1 VGGEPAR
8 GIGVVSLWGEP
19 SVRMTLASAAPWRE
33 CPTCALRAF
42 PSLAGEGA
50 EVARTLCGRDSVQI
64 LPAEERRVD
73 LPALAARLGS
83 LGRVRRSE
91 ESLTATL
98 PDAVLTVF
106 RDGRAIVKGTSDPAR
121 GRSLLARYVGS

>member
-1 VGGEPAR
+1 AVPAR
-8 GIGVVSLWGEP
+8 GIGVVSLWGGAP
-19 SVRMTLASAAPWRE
+19 SVRMTLASASGWSD
-33 CPTCALRAF
+33 CPTCARREF
-42 PSLAGEGA
+42 PALAGEGA

-73 LPALAARLGS
+73 LAALAARLAP
-83 LGRVRRSE
+83 LGRVRNGE

-121 GRSLLARYVGS
+121 GRSLLARYVGM